1 MTPFSADLYPVN
13 YKMDKDLLRL
23 LSQANAKYTE
33 YKIKLQTLEFD
44 SKYFL
49 DSILLSESLK
59 STQIEGTQISQDEMY
74 YLKYMEETDDNKEI
88 QNLKKT
94 VEYAYEKIITGKN
107 IDFELVNTMH
117 RLLLDSVRGSK
128 KKPGH
133 IRTTQNWIG
142 HKGASID
149 NAIFI
154 PPAPENVYG
163 LLENLYEYMNDEFI
177 DPYLIN
183 VALSHA
189 QFETIHAYSD
199 GNGRLGRALIPIQ
212 MARFEQNKPILYMS
226 EILELYKPAYQY
238 NLMESRKGNYLG
250 YIKFFLQC
258 VVDQCNSFIYKM
270 NEIDR
275 IYKEDMA
282 KMETIRS
289 ATLYK
294 IMPIILSQVVFT
306 KKELED
312 MTGLSKSTINRTIQ
326 KMEELNVISYDDSV
340 RKKSY
345 CYKSVYNVFVGKRNY

>member
-33 YKIKLQTLEFD
+33 YKIKLQTLDFD

-74 YLKYMEETDDNKEI
+74 YLKYMEETDDN
-88 QNLKKT
+88 
-94 VEYAYEKIITGKN
+94 GKD

-142 HKGASID
+142 PKGASIE

-154 PPAPENVYG
+154 PPAPENVSG
-163 LLENLYEYMNDEFI
+163 LLENLYEYMNDEFV

-212 MARFEQNKPILYMS
+212 MARFEQDKPILYMS
-226 EILELYKPAYQY
+226 EILELYKPAYQF

-258 VVDQCNSFIYKM
+258 VVDQCNNFIYKM

-282 KMETIRS
+282 KMETIHS

-294 IMPIILSQVVFT
+294 IMPILLSQVVFT

-326 KMEELNVISYDDSV
+326 KMEELNVVSYDDSV

-345 CYKSVYNVFVGKRNY
+345 CYRSVYNVFVGKRNY

>member
-33 YKIKLQTLEFD
+33 YKIKLQTLVFD

-163 LLENLYEYMNDEFI
+163 LLENLYENMNDEFV

-282 KMETIRS
+282 KMKSIHS
-289 ATLYK
+289 ATLY
-294 IMPIILSQVVFT
+294 
-306 KKELED
+306 
-312 MTGLSKSTINRTIQ
+312 
-326 KMEELNVISYDDSV
+326 
-340 RKKSY
+340 
-345 CYKSVYNVFVGKRNY
+345 

>member
-94 VEYAYEKIITGKN
+94 EEYAYEKIITGKN

-163 LLENLYEYMNDEFI
+163 LLENLYEYMNDEFV

-212 MARFEQNKPILYMS
+212 MARFEQDKPILYMS